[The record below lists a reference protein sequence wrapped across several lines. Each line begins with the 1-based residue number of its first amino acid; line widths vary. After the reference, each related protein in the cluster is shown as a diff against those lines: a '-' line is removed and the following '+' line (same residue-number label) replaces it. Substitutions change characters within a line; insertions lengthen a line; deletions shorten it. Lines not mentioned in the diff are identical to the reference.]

1 MGMPFE
7 HEGEPYVYIVFVPD
21 SIQDGITGYNY
32 SLKPHSGDRCLM
44 ARYSRAKDYSLI
56 DSDDWLFSPM
66 LSGEA
71 QTIKFFAN
79 DTEPDPSN
87 LRYYATFEVLYST
100 TGLKPDDFTRVNS
113 FKQEDS
119 HWGEYAFDVPAGA
132 QYFAI
137 RNTTEGA
144 PFDGLLIDDISYLAG
159 YGLLEGFNVY
169 RDRELIESL
178 PADATS
184 FSEAQM
190 PWGRHQ
196 YAVTAVFAGGE
207 SALAT
212 SSDLIFTG
220 ITTVQSGSVTV
231 DRQPVY
237 NLQGQRVGV
246 RSDLQRLPK
255 GVYVVDGKKIV
266 VR

>member
-1 MGMPFE
+1 M
-7 HEGEPYVYIVFVPD
+7 
-21 SIQDGITGYNY
+21 
-32 SLKPHSGDRCLM
+32 
-44 ARYSRAKDYSLI
+44 
-56 DSDDWLFSPM
+56 
-66 LSGEA
+66 
-71 QTIKFFAN
+71 
-79 DTEPDPSN
+79 
-87 LRYYATFEVLYST
+87 LYST
-100 TGLKPDDFTRVNS
+100 TGLKPEDFTRVNS

-169 RDRELIESL
+169 RDHELIESL

-184 FSEAQM
+184 FSEGQM

-196 YAVTAVFAGGE
+196 YAVTAIFAGGE
-207 SALAT
+207 SALTT
-212 SSDLIFTG
+212 SSELIFTG
-220 ITTVQSGSVTV
+220 ITTVQSSPVAA
-231 DRQPVY
+231 DCQPVY

-246 RSDLQRLPK
+246 RSDLHRFPK
-255 GVYVVDGKKIV
+255 GVYVVGGKKVV